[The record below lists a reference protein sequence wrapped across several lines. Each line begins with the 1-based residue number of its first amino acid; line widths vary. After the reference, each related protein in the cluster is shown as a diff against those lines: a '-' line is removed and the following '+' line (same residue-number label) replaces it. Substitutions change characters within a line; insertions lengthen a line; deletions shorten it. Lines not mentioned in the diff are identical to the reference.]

1 MNSKPKSHYLLF
13 AFGIVA
19 LLMIAVGWTSY
30 LSAFAQGPDSDPSQM
45 ATEAAAVR
53 MALMARM
60 EREFQPDPLLDA
72 PQTATPCVGGMAGIY
87 PCLNVDLLA
96 YMPLASIGGG
106 SGANDIWGW
115 TDPLDGKEYALVG
128 LTNGTSFVEVT
139 NPETPLYLG
148 RLPTHTSNSTWRDI
162 KVYNNYAF
170 VVSEASGHGMQ
181 VFDLTRLR
189 TVPNPPVNFTE
200 DAFYGAFGNAHNL
213 AINEETGFAYAI
225 GSNTC
230 SGGLHMI
237 NIQTPLSPSNAG
249 CYSADGYT
257 HDTQCVLFHG
267 PDANYQGHEI
277 CFSANEDTLTVTD
290 VSNKANPVLVARM
303 PYAGSAYTHQGW
315 LTEDHAFFLLDD
327 ELDEQNFGHNT
338 RTRIWTLTDL
348 TNPTIIG
355 VEDGPNP
362 SIDHNVYTHEGNAYM
377 SNYTSGLQIFDLSD
391 VANGQLVLAGFFDS
405 YPSNNNANFNG
416 SWSNYPYFTS
426 GTVIHTG
433 IGEGLFITRPVL
445 NAQFALSAS
454 NTNFSICVAGSE
466 NTLVEV
472 NAQNG
477 YTGNVTLSTVN
488 LPAGTTST
496 FAPNPV
502 AAPGSS
508 MFTVTVST
516 TSAGVYPFTVLGDDG
531 ILTDTLDAS
540 LSVFDGIPGVAS
552 LISPA
557 NGASDVGLQPNFQ
570 WSAVSGAN
578 AYFIE
583 IATDASFT
591 NIVDSAT
598 VATNSYTPST
608 NLAGNTLF
616 FWRITAHNACGASP
630 VSATFHFTT
639 LAFLCRAP
647 ALPIADNTTATD
659 TFVIGNTGTL
669 QDLNV
674 ALNATHTYVGDLSF
688 SLTHQDTGT
697 SVTMIDRPGYTGA
710 GFGCSGNNV
719 AAELDDEGSDGP
731 VENQCGSDPALF
743 GHPTPNNPL
752 SAFDGEDLAGTWVLA
767 VTDSAG
773 GDTGLLNEWCLVPTA
788 DTPPAPIIEVT
799 PAALSSTQAPDT
811 VVTTTLTLHNYGTA
825 DLTWEVTEAA
835 TPACSSPTD
844 LPWVTVA
851 PSTGTIGMGSAT
863 ASTVTWA
870 SSGLSL
876 GTYTGT
882 LCVTSNDANNPLIA
896 VPLALTVEAP
906 PPNHGVALSGEAAA
920 AGYVG
925 TVVSYTLT
933 MTNTGEVTDTFTL
946 SVSGVWTVTVSVKN
960 VTLGAGASM
969 RVTVWVTVPGDVV
982 AGASDATTVTAT
994 SQSDGSATASVT
1006 LTTTALALPPEEGFS
1021 VNIPIIYR

>member
-1 MNSKPKSHYLLF
+1 MVVLN
-13 AFGIVA
+13 VA
-19 LLMIAVGWTSY
+19 HHPV
-30 LSAFAQGPDSDPSQM
+30 FAQTPDPADPPRM
-45 ATEAAAVR
+45 DETAAVR

-433 IGEGLFITRPVL
+433 IGEGLFITRPSLAPSFSLSAADETMTVCTPGDASTLFTLTEQHGYTNTVTL
-445 NAQFALSAS
+445 NA
-454 NTNFSICVAGSE
+454 N
-466 NTLVEV
+466 
-472 NAQNG
+472 
-477 YTGNVTLSTVN
+477 N
-488 LPAGTTST
+488 LPVGSIPT
-496 FAPNPV
+496 FDPQMV
-502 AAPGSS
+502 AVPGSS
-508 MFTVTVST
+508 TLTVTVST
-516 TSAGVYPFTVLGDDG
+516 TPAGVYPFTVAAADGVLTETVDLSLVVYDALPASATLTTPVDGAFDLPVPITFSWEAGIQGVSYILEIASDAAFADIVYTANVSETSHIAKYGFDELTTYYWRIRTLNPCGEGAVSAISSFTTQAIPPILLVDDDDNNPNVRNYY
-531 ILTDTLDAS
+531 TQALDA
-540 LSVFDGIPGVAS
+540 LGKDYYIWDT
-552 LISPA
+552 A
-557 NGASDVGLQPNFQ
+557 NSDNEP
-570 WSAVSGAN
+570 
-578 AYFIE
+578 
-583 IATDASFT
+583 
-591 NIVDSAT
+591 
-598 VATNSYTPST
+598 
-608 NLAGNTLF
+608 
-616 FWRITAHNACGASP
+616 
-630 VSATFHFTT
+630 T
-639 LAFLCRAP
+639 LA
-647 ALPIADNTTATD
+647 
-659 TFVIGNTGTL
+659 
-669 QDLNV
+669 
-674 ALNATHTYVGDLSF
+674 
-688 SLTHQDTGT
+688 
-697 SVTMIDRPGYTGA
+697 
-710 GFGCSGNNV
+710 
-719 AAELDDEGSDGP
+719 
-731 VENQCGSDPALF
+731 
-743 GHPTPNNPL
+743 
-752 SAFDGEDLAGTWVLA
+752 DLAPYEIVIWFTGHEFGGA
-767 VTDSAG
+767 AG
-773 GDTGLLNEWCLVPTA
+773 PGPGGEL
-788 DTPPAPIIEVT
+788 
-799 PAALSSTQAPDT
+799 ALSSWLDNNGGCLFLSSQDYYYDRGLTSFMQTYLGVDSITNDNGNYGYANGQGLFASFGSRVLYYPFSDQADT
-811 VVTTTLTLHNYGTA
+811 VVPDSTANLGMVGNNGNGAGLVKETETYKTTFWAFPWEAIYSATYRRVAMDLF
-825 DLTWEVTEAA
+825 LTWCTYIEP
-835 TPACSSPTD
+835 TPT
-844 LPWVTVA
+844 
-851 PSTGTIGMGSAT
+851 
-863 ASTVTWA
+863 
-870 SSGLSL
+870 
-876 GTYTGT
+876 
-882 LCVTSNDANNPLIA
+882 
-896 VPLALTVEAP
+896 P
-906 PPNHGVALSGEAAA
+906 PPSEMFPV
-920 AGYVG
+920 Y
-925 TVVSYTLT
+925 
-933 MTNTGEVTDTFTL
+933 
-946 SVSGVWTVTVSVKN
+946 
-960 VTLGAGASM
+960 
-969 RVTVWVTVPGDVV
+969 
-982 AGASDATTVTAT
+982 
-994 SQSDGSATASVT
+994 
-1006 LTTTALALPPEEGFS
+1006 LPVLE
-1021 VNIPIIYR
+1021 R